1 MQIASKISMILP
13 WNQSSRSF
21 LFKTFLWLVT
31 RIPLFHFFYIRHNDC
46 LLCVVFLKYG
56 FLLLM
61 RSPFLIEG
69 VHTNLRFQFTYTALE
84 FIVMV
89 THTLTCLPLKMR
101 TLMFLTKLF
110 ICLHTGCLW
119 CVEHNGRSDRY
130 FDLGVKGQS
139 FVCLI

>member
-1 MQIASKISMILP
+1 
-13 WNQSSRSF
+13 
-21 LFKTFLWLVT
+21 
-31 RIPLFHFFYIRHNDC
+31 
-46 LLCVVFLKYG
+46 
-56 FLLLM
+56 
-61 RSPFLIEG
+61 
-69 VHTNLRFQFTYTALE
+69 
-84 FIVMV
+84 MV

-139 FVCLI
+139 FVCLFDFILYVPSTIFQLNGDGPSFKGQSKICLTNCNIYFLFHFIDGGCSLLAQ